1 MKTAHEKAV
10 GVLDTPS
17 TALTKSNTTNV
28 SPAENL
34 GKWFATL
41 QARCA
46 LAGVGLHRL
55 ENDHGN
61 TVYIVSR
68 WALTREL
75 TDLNAVSAWLDRVT
89 GVQP

>member
-1 MKTAHEKAV
+1 MSGHEKAV

-17 TALTKSNTTNV
+17 TALTKSNTLTV
-28 SPAENL
+28 APAKNL
-34 GKWFATL
+34 DKQYATQ

-46 LAGVGLHRL
+46 LAGVSLHRL

-75 TDLNAVSAWLDRVT
+75 PDLDAVSAWLDRVT

>member
-1 MKTAHEKAV
+1 MSGHEKAV

-17 TALTKSNTTNV
+17 TALTKSNTTTL
-28 SPAENL
+28 PPGENL
-34 GKWFATL
+34 GKQYATL

-46 LAGVGLHRL
+46 LAGVSLHRL

-75 TDLNAVSAWLDRVT
+75 PDLDAVASWLDRVT